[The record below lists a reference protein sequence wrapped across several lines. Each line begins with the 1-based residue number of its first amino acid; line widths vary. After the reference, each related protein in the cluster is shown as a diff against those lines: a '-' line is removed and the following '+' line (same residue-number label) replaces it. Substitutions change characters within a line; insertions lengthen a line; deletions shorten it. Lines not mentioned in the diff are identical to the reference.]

1 MNFKKAISLI
11 MCIGIMLSASA
22 SAEVFYEE
30 SETTKISDG
39 LKHTH
44 LDLYTSTGWQNVD
57 VLEADFSNPYI
68 SAEVLTSDEGIGY
81 AETLTNLAENS
92 IGAVNA
98 DFFARNSWTKA
109 SSMGLMVEGGN
120 LISTATK
127 DINGA
132 TIGIDKENKVFLDYV
147 KTDVIFTSANGES
160 ITIKDINKYDSL
172 KEPCIYTKEFS
183 ATTEGS
189 FNNVIEVVV
198 TDGTVTDIRR
208 EKEGVEIPENGYV
221 IRHLPEFDPFFAEKV
236 QIGDKVTLT
245 VNTSLD
251 ITNLKSATGGGTLLV
266 KNGQKHEIT
275 HRVDGA
281 NPRTMAGTDKTGT
294 KLYLVTVEGRVSG
307 SAGMTLSE
315 LQDLALRLGMDTA
328 INLDGGGSTTMVA
341 RNNKTS
347 NNEIVNALSDGSQ
360 RTIPSGLG
368 IVSSAPKGKPETL
381 VLKTTESVL
390 FNGTSRKIEIEYV
403 LDEYGNPCDMPSGEI
418 SYTATGGTM
427 NKNVFTANKSGKAVV
442 NVSVGNASGSIEL
455 DVLET
460 PIYLETLPKSVT
472 EGEDFKIYG
481 VDENGNKALIE
492 KEECDIKSFKRH
504 YTLTFGKAQ
513 AVLYKVSSNAEKFE
527 TEIAT
532 SWAYPEGVAS
542 SKYSL
547 SDNAM
552 SGKYSGKLEF
562 AFKDSGEVQAAYLNF
577 SAPKKV
583 PVGKN
588 VLGVWVYAPCENY
601 QWLRGEGQT
610 ESGDTVR
617 ITLNESMEFSGWK
630 YLTAKI
636 PVEMK
641 TLDKLYVVQNKVKG
655 NISSYILLD
664 DLEFMEETA
673 DIPYLQPKVKMTEG
687 LKGVTVSVSVE
698 TLPRNTLLSRL
709 YDVALQNSINT
720 SGANINIDLNIPT
733 SFENGSVKGMV
744 LASNDKGIT
753 GADSTQWQKF
763 FELAETDTTTLIVGV
778 PQKLSELPNRQG
790 EIIRKTLE
798 KSAKQKQVIL
808 VQPGKT
814 NTVEREN
821 GVTIISVAGYKF
833 NNKHMFIDQMKY
845 MSFGLITASGKDLNV
860 EFKRVYK

>member
-1 MNFKKAISLI
+1 MIFKKAISLI

-30 SETTKISDG
+30 KETSYISDG

-44 LDLYTSTGWQNVD
+44 LDLYTSAGWQNVD
-57 VLEADFSNPYI
+57 VLEADLSNPYI
-68 SAEVLTSDEGIGY
+68 TAEVLISDEGIGY

-109 SSMGLMVEGGN
+109 SSMGLMVEDGN

-127 DINGA
+127 DIDGA
-132 TIGIDKENKVFLDYV
+132 TIGIDENDKIFLDYV
-147 KTDVIFTSANGES
+147 KTDVVFTSASGES

-172 KEPCIYTKEFS
+172 KEPCIYTREFS
-183 ATTEGS
+183 KVTEGS

-198 TDGTVTDIRR
+198 TDGVVTDIRR
-208 EKEGVEIPENGYV
+208 ELEGVEIPENGYV

-236 QIGDKVTLT
+236 QVGDEVTLT

-275 HRVDGA
+275 HKVNGA

-315 LQDLALRLGMDTA
+315 MQDLALRLGMDTA
-328 INLDGGGSTTMVA
+328 INLDGGGSTTMVV
-341 RNNKTS
+341 RNNQTN

-360 RTIPSGLG
+360 RTIPSGIG

-381 VLKTTESVL
+381 VLKTSESVL
-390 FNGTSRKIEIEYV
+390 FNGTSRKIEIDYV
-403 LDEYGNPCDMPSGEI
+403 LDEYGNPCDMPNGEI
-418 SYTATGGTM
+418 LYSATGGTM
-427 NKNVFTANKSGKAVV
+427 NKNVFTANKSGKAVI

-460 PIYLETLPKSVT
+460 PIYLETLPKAVT
-472 EGEDFKIYG
+472 EGEDYKIYG
-481 VDENGNKALIE
+481 VDENGNQALIE
-492 KEECDIKSFKRH
+492 KEECDIKPFKKH

-527 TEIAT
+527 TEIAN
-532 SWAYPEGVAS
+532 SSVYPEGVAS

-562 AFKDSGEVQAAYLNF
+562 AFSDSDETQGAYLNF
-577 SAPKKV
+577 STPKDI
-583 PVGKN
+583 PDGKK

-610 ESGDTVR
+610 ESGETVR
-617 ITLNESMEFSGWK
+617 ITLDESMEFSGWK

-636 PVEMK
+636 PADMK
-641 TLDKLYVVQNKVKG
+641 TLTKLYVVQSKMKG
-655 NISSYILLD
+655 EISSYILFD
-664 DLEFMEETA
+664 DLEFLEETI
-673 DIPYLQPKVKMTEG
+673 DIPYLQKEVKLTEG
-687 LKGVTVSVSVE
+687 LKGVTVSVSAE

-709 YDVALQNSINT
+709 YDVALQNGINQ
-720 SGANINIDLNIPT
+720 SGAHINIDLNIPVT
-733 SFENGSVKGMV
+733 FERNGIKGMV

-753 GADSTQWQKF
+753 GADKTQWQKF
-763 FELAETDTTTLIVGV
+763 FEFAESDASTLILGV
-778 PQKLSELPNRQG
+778 PQKLADIPNRQG

-808 VQPGKT
+808 VQPGVI

-821 GVTIISVAGYKF
+821 GVTIISIAGYKF
-833 NNKHMFIDQMKY
+833 NNRHMFIDQMKY

-860 EFKRVYK
+860 EFKRVYE